1 MRFGSIGVAAR
12 GALLGSLLL
21 AGAAFAQ
28 YYPTPPPTP
37 PPSAPPP
44 APPPGYYPTPPPQP
58 YPPPQPVYQ
67 PAYTPPPPPPP
78 SRGEIEIGGFFG
90 WQASTNASTFYGN
103 IIIDGS
109 IDFGGFIDYN
119 IRPGVA
125 IELLY
130 IYVPTH
136 AQFQAYSLAGP
147 VPSSNSVSLS
157 ENWIQI
163 GGHYSRRMGRIE
175 PFGAI
180 TAGMVIIS
188 PGDITFVGG
197 ATGSASTQVRFA
209 FTGGLGF
216 KVWLTEQLGLRFEA
230 RALVPLYFSG
240 STIWVGTGGTSI
252 AVGAGIP
259 WAQFDFTGGVEV
271 KF

>member
-1 MRFGSIGVAAR
+1 MRE
-12 GALLGSLLL
+12 
-21 AGAAFAQ
+21 
-28 YYPTPPPTP
+28 YPKLRDI
-37 PPSAPPP
+37 
-44 APPPGYYPTPPPQP
+44 
-58 YPPPQPVYQ
+58 V
-67 PAYTPPPPPPP
+67 
-78 SRGEIEIGGFFG
+78 
-90 WQASTNASTFYGN
+90 
-103 IIIDGS
+103 IDGS
-109 IDFGGFIDYN
+109 IDFGGFIDYS

-136 AQFQAYSLAGP
+136 AQYQAYLAGGP
-147 VPSSNSVSLS
+147 PSSNNVSVS

-163 GGHYSRRMGRIE
+163 GGHYSRKMGRIE

-180 TAGMVIIS
+180 TLGMVIIS

-197 ATGSASTQVRFA
+197 ATGTASTQVKFA

-230 RALVPLYFSG
+230 RALVPVYFTG
-240 STIWVGTGGTSI
+240 SSVWVGTGGTSV
-252 AVGAGIP
+252 AVGGGIP